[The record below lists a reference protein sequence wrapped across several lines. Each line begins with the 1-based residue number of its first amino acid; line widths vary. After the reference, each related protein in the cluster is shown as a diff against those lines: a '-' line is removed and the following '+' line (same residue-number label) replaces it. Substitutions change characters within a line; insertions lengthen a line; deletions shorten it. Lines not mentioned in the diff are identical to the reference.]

1 MLPNFSY
8 LRARTVD
15 EAAGH
20 AAAPGARLMAG
31 GTDLLG
37 CLRDEALAADQVVS
51 LGGLADLKQVRERD
65 GGLEL
70 GALVT
75 IAQVAAHPRVRQLY
89 PVLAQAAAAVA
100 SPQLRNQG
108 TLGGNLCQKPRCWY
122 WRGGFPCVRRG
133 GGFCS
138 AQDGQNQFHCVLGG
152 DVCVY
157 VHPSDTAPALLA
169 LDAAVTIRGP
179 RGGRTV
185 PLAAFHVKPEDDP
198 TRETVLAPGEIVT
211 AVRVPAPPAGAR
223 GAYRKV
229 RTRGAWD
236 FALVATA
243 LLLAFDG
250 GRVRRARVA
259 LGGVAPVPWRS
270 PAAEAELEG
279 RALTPATAARAAA
292 AALADAR
299 PLAHNGAKV
308 AICRDVLAAELAKL
322 A

>member
-8 LRARTVD
+8 LRARTLD
-15 EAAGH
+15 EASGH
-20 AAAPGARLMAG
+20 AAAPGALLMAG

-122 WRGGFPCVRRG
+122 WRGDFPCVRRG
-133 GGFCS
+133 GAFCS
-138 AQDGQNQFHCVLGG
+138 AQDGQNQFHCILGG

-169 LDAAVTIRGP
+169 LDATVAIRGP

-185 PLAAFHVKPEDDP
+185 PLADFHVRPEDAP

-223 GAYRKV
+223 SAYRKV
-229 RTRGAWD
+229 RSRGAWD
-236 FALVATA
+236 FALASTA
-243 LLLAFDG
+243 L
-250 GRVRRARVA
+250 
-259 LGGVAPVPWRS
+259 
-270 PAAEAELEG
+270 
-279 RALTPATAARAAA
+279 
-292 AALADAR
+292 
-299 PLAHNGAKV
+299 
-308 AICRDVLAAELAKL
+308 
-322 A
+322 